1 MLASASAQCG
11 TDPSGPIELGLQALW
26 RTPTPEISLMP
37 FTFKLRHFSGD
48 LRAAFNS
55 LALQSLP
62 VERFPKHKFS
72 SIASIFSWKMCH
84 LVDQAIKPPIL
95 LAGPLA
101 PRSRKS
107 RRGPLFSWTWSCGDR
122 VNKAC
127 FIWILA
133 QKEVVTRKKPTSV
146 FQIEKMHW
154 PIDALKIVNGENDAL
169 HNQSKSG

>member
-1 MLASASAQCG
+1 
-11 TDPSGPIELGLQALW
+11 
-26 RTPTPEISLMP
+26 
-37 FTFKLRHFSGD
+37 
-48 LRAAFNS
+48 
-55 LALQSLP
+55 
-62 VERFPKHKFS
+62 
-72 SIASIFSWKMCH
+72 MCH

-169 HNQSKSG
+169 HNQSKEWIVWLFNLQILSFVHKLWYWQASLAKWAKVSLFTGTRKNWWKLFPSQTNSLHLRNSYARKQGGPF